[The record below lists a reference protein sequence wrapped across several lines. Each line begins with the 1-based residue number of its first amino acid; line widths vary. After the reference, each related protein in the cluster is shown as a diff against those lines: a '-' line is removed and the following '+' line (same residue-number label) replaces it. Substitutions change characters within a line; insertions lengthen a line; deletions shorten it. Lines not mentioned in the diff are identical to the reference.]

1 MCPHA
6 HLVMSGLP
14 GLEVHE
20 AAVLHLEAAED
31 GGGAEAALT
40 QLQQEAQRDLGV
52 GSLVLQGLQQL
63 CLILGYL
70 VSWAG

>member
-6 HLVMSGLP
+6 HLVWSGLP

-40 QLQQEAQRDLGV
+40 QLQQEAQGDLGV
-52 GSLVLQGLQQL
+52 GGNSLICPTRSGT
-63 CLILGYL
+63 
-70 VSWAG
+70 SD

>member
-1 MCPHA
+1 MSPS
-6 HLVMSGLP
+6 HLVWSGLP

-20 AAVLHLEAAED
+20 AAVLELEAAED
-31 GGGAEAALT
+31 GGGAEAAVT

-63 CLILGYL
+63 GLVLGHL
-70 VSWAG
+70 VR